1 MPETPATMTATAS
14 PRTTIQADLH
24 DRVASLTGQDG
35 WRTRA
40 LPAIG
45 LRSLSLSDGP
55 AGVRGGAFG
64 IESEGVLL
72 PNPTS
77 VAAGWDECAAE
88 RAGRLLGTEARRAGV
103 DWLLAP
109 VLNLQRTPFGGRH
122 FECLSEDPQLT
133 ARIGVGLVRGIQSAG
148 VVATA
153 KHFVANESETE
164 RLSYDAR
171 IDEKTLREVYLVPF
185 EAAVRRGD
193 VDAVMAAYNSLN
205 GVTAT
210 ENDEL
215 LHRILREEWGF
226 RGAVV
231 SDWGAARSA
240 AATALAGLD
249 LSMPGPDGPWGPAL
263 VDAVV
268 RGEVPAEAIDEK
280 LAALSRL
287 AGRRDRAT
295 ASGDADAAD
304 DLDETLAD
312 LAASGM
318 VLLENDGTLPLAA
331 PAQIA
336 LVGPLAERLTLQGGG
351 SAKVRP
357 KPRPGLEE
365 RLRHALGD
373 GTTITVEPGVA
384 IHRNLPPLADER
396 IPAGITL
403 RFEDTAGTTLLTE
416 HRRHADLVLDEAVPA
431 GTARVV
437 VFAMVR
443 LTEAGM
449 HGLSVRGNGTYSVRI
464 DDGIPQVFTLAVPD
478 RDPLSPLVE
487 PYEHRIDVA
496 GDREVRLTVVHEWD
510 AEADWHLIDLGHLP
524 PTPEDDVLIARAVA
538 SARDADV
545 AILVVGTTAE
555 HETEGVDRES
565 LALPGRQDELVRA
578 VCAANPRT
586 VVVVNA
592 GSPVLLPWAELP
604 AAVLWA
610 WFPGQEG
617 ARALAD
623 CLLGQR
629 EPGGRL
635 PVAIPSGESGL
646 PSVIPVDGVLDYG
659 ERDRF
664 GSRAEVAPRYPLG
677 YGLGY
682 THWEYQTA
690 EATTRDGEVVVT
702 VGVRNTGT
710 RPGRDV
716 VQVYLDEVGTPP
728 RLLGFAPVSAEAGA
742 TAVVDVRIWPE
753 ALRRWT
759 DSGWRVPEGP
769 LRVTVNRSLAVPVLS
784 LDVVLPRT

>member
-1 MPETPATMTATAS
+1 MPESPATTTARPRPTA
-14 PRTTIQADLH
+14 PADLQ
-24 DRVASLTGQDG
+24 DRVASLSGQDG

-77 VAAGWDECAAE
+77 VAAGWDEHAAE
-88 RAGRLLGTEARRAGV
+88 RAGRVLGTEARRAGV

-109 VLNLQRTPFGGRH
+109 VLNLQRTPIGGRH

-148 VVATA
+148 VAATA
-153 KHFVANESETE
+153 KHFVGNESETE

-215 LHRILREEWGF
+215 LQRILRTEWGF

-231 SDWGAARSA
+231 SDWGAARS
-240 AATALAGLD
+240 TAPTASAGLD

-263 VDAVV
+263 VDAVL
-268 RGEVPAEAIDEK
+268 RGDVSEETIDEK
-280 LAALSRL
+280 LAALARV
-287 AGRRDRAT
+287 AARRDRTT
-295 ASGDADAAD
+295 AQSDADDAN
-304 DLDETLAD
+304 DLDETLAA

-318 VLLENDGTLPLAA
+318 VLLENDGTLPLGA
-331 PAQIA
+331 PARIA
-336 LVGPLAERLTLQGGG
+336 LIGPLAERLTLQGGG

-357 KPRPGLEE
+357 KPRPGL
-365 RLRHALGD
+365 LAQLQTAFGPD
-373 GTTITVEPGVA
+373 TTIAVEPGVS

-396 IPAGITL
+396 IPEGITV
-403 RFEDTAGTTLLTE
+403 RFEDASGATLLVE
-416 HRRHADLVLDEAVPA
+416 QRRHADLVLDEAVPA
-431 GTARVV
+431 GTARIVV
-437 VFAMVR
+437 SATVR
-443 LTEAGM
+443 LVEEGT
-449 HGLSVRGNGTYSVRI
+449 HGLAVRGNGAYTVRV
-464 DDGIPQVFTLAVPD
+464 DDGIAQAFTLAVPD

-487 PYEHRIDVA
+487 PYEHRIEVR
-496 GDREVRLTVVHEWD
+496 GGREVLLTVVHEWD
-510 AEADWHLIDLGHLP
+510 PQAEWHLADLGHLP
-524 PTPEDDVLIARAVA
+524 PTPDDDVLIARAVEA
-538 SARDADV
+538 ARRAEV
-545 AILVVGTTAE
+545 AILVIGTTAE
-555 HETEGVDRES
+555 HETEGIDRES

-592 GSPVLLPWAELP
+592 GSPALLPWAELP

-623 CLLGQR
+623 CLLGRR

-635 PVAIPSGESGL
+635 PVAIPATESGL
-646 PSVIPVDGVLDYG
+646 PSVIPVDGVLAYE

-664 GSRAEVAPRYPLG
+664 GSRAPVAPLYPLG

-682 THWEYQTA
+682 TRWEYDAA
-690 EATTRDGEVVVT
+690 EILTRGDELAVT
-702 VGVRNTGT
+702 VAVRNTGT
-710 RPGRDV
+710 RPGRDI
-716 VQVYLDEVGTPP
+716 VQVYLDDDGAPP
-728 RLLGFAPVSAEAGA
+728 RLLGFAPVTAEAGA
-742 TAVVDVRIWPE
+742 SAVVDVRIWPE

-759 DSGWRVPEGP
+759 DTGWRVLEGP
-769 LRVTVNRSLAVPVLS
+769 LRLTVNRSFADPVLS
-784 LDVVLPRT
+784 LDAVLPRT

>member
-1 MPETPATMTATAS
+1 MPESPATATTS
-14 PRTTIQADLH
+14 PRPAIQADLH

-35 WRTRA
+35 WRTRP

-77 VAAGWDECAAE
+77 VAAGWDERAAE

-148 VVATA
+148 VAATA

-171 IDEKTLREVYLVPF
+171 IDETTLREVYLVPF

-210 ENDEL
+210 ENDGL

-231 SDWGAARSA
+231 SDWGAARST
-240 AATALAGLD
+240 AATAMAGLD
-249 LSMPGPDGPWGPAL
+249 LSMPGPDGPWGPTL
-263 VDAVV
+263 VDAVLH
-268 RGEVPAEAIDEK
+268 GAVPEEAIDEK
-280 LAALSRL
+280 LAALSRV
-287 AGRRDRAT
+287 AARRDRAT
-295 ASGDADAAD
+295 TSSEAHDAD

-318 VLLENDGTLPLAA
+318 VLLENDGTLPLRA
-331 PAQIA
+331 PARIA
-336 LVGPLAERLTLQGGG
+336 LIGPLAERLTLQGGG

-357 KPRPGLEE
+357 TPMPGLGE
-365 RLRHALGD
+365 RLRQALGD
-373 GTTITVEPGVA
+373 GTTITVEPGVS

-396 IPAGITL
+396 IPAGIAV
-403 RFEDTAGTTLLTE
+403 RFEDASGATLLTE

-431 GTARVV
+431 GAARIVV
-437 VFAMVR
+437 SATVR
-443 LTEAGM
+443 LTEVGV

-464 DDGIPQVFTLAVPD
+464 DDGTPQAFDLAVPD

-487 PYEHRIDVA
+487 PYEHRIDIA
-496 GDREVRLTVVHEWD
+496 GDREVLLTVVHEWD

-524 PTPEDDVLIARAVA
+524 PTPEDDLLIARAVD

-545 AILVVGTTAE
+545 AIVVVGTTAE
-555 HETEGVDRES
+555 YETEGVDRQS

-578 VCAANPRT
+578 VCTANPRT

-592 GSPVLLPWAELP
+592 GSPVLLPWAKLP
-604 AAVLWA
+604 AGVLWA

-623 CLLGQR
+623 CLLGRR
-629 EPGGRL
+629 EPAGRL
-635 PVAIPSGESGL
+635 PVAIPSGESRL
-646 PSVIPVDGVLDYG
+646 PSVAPVDGVLDYG

-664 GSRAEVAPRYPLG
+664 GSRAQVAPRYPLG

-682 THWEYQTA
+682 SQWEYDAA
-690 EATTRDGEVVVT
+690 EATTREDELVVT
-702 VGVRNTGT
+702 VHVRNTGT
-710 RPGRDV
+710 RAGRDI
-716 VQVYLDEVGTPP
+716 VQVYHDEVGGPP
-728 RLLGFAPVSAEAGA
+728 RLLGFSPVTADAGA
-742 TAVVDVRIWPE
+742 AAIVDVRIWRE

-759 DSGWRVPEGP
+759 DSGWQVPGGP
-769 LRVTVNRSLAVPVLS
+769 LRLTVNRSIAAPALS
-784 LDVVLPRT
+784 LDVALPRT